1 MRIALTT
8 PPPTSLAA
16 GAFPRPP
23 AWLHALQPE
32 LTLNPLPVLGS
43 PHPCVRTCVRHRNPT
58 PGGWTPG
65 ALSRAQ
71 GIAWRGCRLGVT
83 HGPTRPPV
91 CPLRKPPA
99 AGFLQC
105 CRLGRRRVRKLTFW
119 IWALLNVR
127 LGSRRFGGGL
137 GECGFGHGRHTI
149 HSLPSHRVPLKAPA
163 AAVPRVFLHQPPL
176 SHTRGLPRLRGRSLE
191 AVPVFSDGRRSLC
204 SANMVRPYWQLTGHY
219 HCLSPCLAHPQQR
232 KQ

>member
-99 AGFLQC
+99 AGFLRVGAPARAQTHFLD
-105 CRLGRRRVRKLTFW
+105 LGAFECEVGVEEIRRWSRGMRFRARAPHDPLPSLPSRSTQ
-119 IWALLNVR
+119 
-127 LGSRRFGGGL
+127 GSRRRCPQSF
-137 GECGFGHGRHTI
+137 FTSATPFTHT
-149 HSLPSHRVPLKAPA
+149 RA
-163 AAVPRVFLHQPPL
+163 AAAAR
-176 SHTRGLPRLRGRSLE
+176 SIARGGTR
-191 AVPVFSDGRRSLC
+191 F
-204 SANMVRPYWQLTGHY
+204 Q
-219 HCLSPCLAHPQQR
+219 
-232 KQ
+232 